1 MMHFIQS
8 PEFWSSS
15 AFVLLVAVM
24 ARPAK
29 RLLKKW
35 GQKQASAVRK
45 QQAEA
50 AEVLKKA
57 EVLEAQ
63 YKSLYQ
69 KRNQERRKVMREAE
83 QEIQF
88 LEQDLLKQTNDR
100 IARKNQE
107 VDLRLKRIA
116 ENGRQ
121 DIKRKMLSRLVKQA
135 ENQLAKTENEDMD
148 DLIRK
153 ACEALENFAPA
164 LKQ

>member
-24 ARPAK
+24 VRPAG
-29 RLLKKW
+29 RLLGKW
-35 GQKQASAVRK
+35 GQKQADDIRK
-45 QQAEA
+45 QQKEA
-50 AEVLKKA
+50 TEVLKKA
-57 EVLEAQ
+57 EALEAQ
-63 YKSLYQ
+63 YKTLYQ
-69 KRNQERRKVMREAE
+69 KRNQERRKVMREVDR
-83 QEIQF
+83 EIQF
-88 LEQDLLKQTNDR
+88 LKQDLLKQTNDR

-107 VDLRLKRIA
+107 VDLRLNRIA

-121 DIKRKMLSRLVKQA
+121 DIKRKMLSRLVKQT
-135 ENQLAKTENEDMD
+135 ENQLAKTENENMD
-148 DLIRK
+148 DIIKK